1 MVLVDNRVF
10 ILYHIY
16 NYYNFIVREIGS
28 STMKLMLTEKEMTD
42 RIVACGIRPSLQR
55 IHIYRYLCTT
65 SAHPTAESVYSAL
78 VTEIPTLS
86 RTTVYNTLKLF
97 HQHKLVE
104 TITIENEELRYDA
117 DTSDHLHFKCN
128 CCGHVSDVPY
138 EETSKIYK
146 TFARKLPAGFS
157 LSKIQTCI
165 WGTCAQCTVE
175 EA

>member
-1 MVLVDNRVF
+1 
-10 ILYHIY
+10 
-16 NYYNFIVREIGS
+16 
-28 STMKLMLTEKEMTD
+28 MKLMLTEKEMTD

-138 EETSKIYK
+138 EETSKVYK